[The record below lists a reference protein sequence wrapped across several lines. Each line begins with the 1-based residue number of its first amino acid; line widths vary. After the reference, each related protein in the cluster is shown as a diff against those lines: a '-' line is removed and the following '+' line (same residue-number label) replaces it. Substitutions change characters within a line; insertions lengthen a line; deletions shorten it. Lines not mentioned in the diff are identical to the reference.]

1 VSTNNETARA
11 REARFAELFAD
22 SYGPV
27 LGYVRRRVGAES
39 AEDVVGEVFYTAWR
53 HFDKAPSEPLPWLYR
68 IAWHAVGN
76 QWRGQ
81 ARDQRVRQRVQ
92 ALAPRLQVADHADDV
107 VGRDALAA
115 AFAALAE
122 PDREVLRLVCWE
134 DLRPADAARVL
145 GCSAATFRV
154 RLHRARRH
162 LAGLLQDIAV
172 QGVGQQVSMINQENR

>member
-1 VSTNNETARA
+1 VSTYKEPARA
-11 REARFAELFAD
+11 REARFAELFAE

-39 AEDVVGEVFYTAWR
+39 AED
-53 HFDKAPSEPLPWLYR
+53 

-76 QWRGQ
+76 QWRAQGRQ
-81 ARDQRVRQRVQ
+81 QRVQQRVQ
-92 ALAPRLQVADHADDV
+92 ALATPLQVADHADDV

-115 AFAALAE
+115 AFATLAE

-134 DLRPADAARVL
+134 ELRPADAAQVL

-162 LAGLLQDIAV
+162 LAGLVQDIAV
-172 QGVGQQVSMINQENR
+172 PNDARQVSTINQGKR